1 MASSFSSVQLLLGG
15 VFYVILLLPLSDHLF
30 KERLGQTAWGK
41 TRFNVKDYYAVSLR
55 KVFK

>member
-15 VFYVILLLPLSDHLF
+15 VFYVILLLPLSGHLF

-41 TRFNVKDYYAVSLR
+41 QL
-55 KVFK
+55 